1 MDGSIHC
8 ACGGCAWY
16 PSPGNAAGRQ
26 LMLRCAALSNT
37 RLAQVLFSRWN
48 LRPGSRQ
55 SGRHDIHLR
64 RKVQHAAS
72 GLFIVAA
79 HTLLGS
85 RVQGTGFQLT
95 PCMHVVFRGSP
106 CPAAMGLVTQLLQ
119 SCSVLL
125 PLASVCTRFADV
137 TRRSTGGTCSSL
149 VPFSDRT
156 SGMPCQVRWS
166 CSCLLAHPLI
176 VPCAF
181 CV

>member
-1 MDGSIHC
+1 
-8 ACGGCAWY
+8 
-16 PSPGNAAGRQ
+16 
-26 LMLRCAALSNT
+26 MLRCAALSNT

-156 SGMPCQVRWS
+156 SGMPCQVHLV
-166 CSCLLAHPLI
+166 LLMLAGTSTHRTMCVLC
-176 VPCAF
+176 VTSAQGRSGF
-181 CV
+181 CWAALL